1 MSEPRAKK
9 SSGCLSFIMTALF
22 LFLCFV
28 VIANSSSNDTEPTEK
43 PKLMSG
49 ATAAPTSTAPA
60 EDPLA
65 WAKHY
70 ASQHASRDIAIKDV
84 RLINS
89 QTNGRDMCFILDVR
103 CNHTDTAL
111 QFACLNEVMIN
122 LCQAMSTNDHIDC
135 VSFTVYDQ
143 FMDQYGNTK
152 DIVSVTASYK
162 LPTLRIVN
170 YDYHMSFRYSTPTA
184 FISCA
189 DAHFI
194 HPGYSFK

>member
-1 MSEPRAKK
+1 MSENKNQSNGGGCLGFVVTLCAVLLLVVFVLGNASSSSAPRAT
-9 SSGCLSFIMTALF
+9 SAPRVTA
-22 LFLCFV
+22 V
-28 VIANSSSNDTEPTEK
+28 PT
-43 PKLMSG
+43 
-49 ATAAPTSTAPA
+49 ATAPA
-60 EDPLA
+60 DDPLA

-122 LCQAMSTNDHIDC
+122 LCQEMSTNDHIDC

-143 FMDQYGNTK
+143 FIDQYGNTK

-162 LPTLRIVN
+162 MSTLRIIN
-170 YDYHMSFRYSTPTA
+170 YDYHMSFRYSTPAA

-189 DAHFI
+189 DSHFI

>member
-1 MSEPRAKK
+1 MSENRNQSNGGGSLGFVVTLCAVLLIAVFVFGNSSPASSPRAT
-9 SSGCLSFIMTALF
+9 STPRVTA
-22 LFLCFV
+22 V
-28 VIANSSSNDTEPTEK
+28 
-43 PKLMSG
+43 
-49 ATAAPTSTAPA
+49 PTSTAPA

-143 FMDQYGNTK
+143 FRDQYGNTK
-152 DIVSVTASYK
+152 DLVAVTASYK
-162 LPTLRIVN
+162 IPTLRIIN
-170 YDYHMSFRYSTPTA
+170 YDYHMSFKYSTPTA

>member
-1 MSEPRAKK
+1 MSEYQNQKNGG
-9 SSGCLSFIMTALF
+9 GCFG
-22 LFLCFV
+22 FV
-28 VIANSSSNDTEPTEK
+28 VTLCAVLLLAVFVFGNSSTTATSRSTPT
-43 PKLMSG
+43 PRV
-49 ATAAPTSTAPA
+49 TAVPTSTAPA
-60 EDPLA
+60 DDPLA

-70 ASQHASRDIAIKDV
+70 ASQYASRDIAIKDV

-103 CNHTDTAL
+103 CNHSDTAL

-143 FMDQYGNTK
+143 FIDQYGNTK

-162 LPTLRIVN
+162 MSTLRIIN
-170 YDYHMSFRYSTPTA
+170 YDYHMSFRYSTPAA

-189 DAHFI
+189 DSHFI